1 MALNNLGDGIDSGIS
16 TPDTTA
22 IVNGATTAST
32 SVTISAVNSNIFI
45 GQVVTGPGVQLA
57 NGIVGPTTITAIS
70 ASGLVL
76 TLSNPATIANGATL
90 IFGSPLSL
98 VTSSTLS
105 SGTSNSTTVAIV
117 ANSFVAVG
125 QLVATQF
132 ALGASTVPTAPIYVS
147 KVTST
152 TSIEVTSPVTISNG
166 ATVTFW
172 TAVNVATA
180 VEQPWGNLPMQ
191 PNDERATTPVYNIG
205 GAGTQTVT
213 ISAASKPTT
222 GTILYTTSAAHGLT
236 VGAIV
241 STGLYVASGSTVYS
255 TTATVNAGTKDSTL
269 LTTACTTSATHY
281 IAPGTTVTLSSTTP
295 SAYGTSP
302 NGSYVALSVPDKTHV
317 TFSTQ
322 SSTFT
327 TNNIGSKDVSV
338 TSLAALTAATV
349 TYYPL
354 DVKEARI
361 ISVPSSTTFVVAS
374 SNGWSGDSSDS
385 GIGAQSSLTGTLALV
400 ADANWSQTNKKQSD
414 RLDGGSLTS
423 VRNGLSYTIPT
434 TSTYATA
441 AYDTYPNYI
450 PGKFAVSTVT
460 ATANNIVYS
469 AVNNLTT
476 SNTLNVSGI
485 SNPAFNQSGATIVTV
500 KGDTIVTS
508 NPSTT
513 GTVSGATSASNLVTL
528 SAANAAIKVG
538 MGVTGTNVSGTATV
552 TAINGAI
559 ITLSSAQS
567 LSNSDTLTFKIAAGT
582 TLTGERG
589 VAAAAN
595 FGIGSYIVT
604 AVKGDGTTVT
614 YTAQNN
620 LVASDVVTVTGLSNG
635 AFNLSSATV
644 ATANAT
650 TFTVT
655 NSGGSGV
662 TLTGQVGKVE
672 YTNAASNIDGGFVS
686 GTYYPQIPNLIGLTA
701 TAAADAFSD
710 RGLTALSAGSTTSK
724 GSGATSSAFTRTA
737 GSNVVEI
744 TSATHGFVTGDVV
757 LVTGGDATVNGDQ
770 TVLVKDVNTVL
781 IVTNSTA
788 AYSGTTALTL
798 TGKVGT
804 VHSQSVAAGTQSQ
817 APSTAVTYSLWA

>member
-1 MALNNLGDGIDSGIS
+1 MALNNLGDVTDSG
-16 TPDTTA
+16 TLLANTTA
-22 IVNGATTAST
+22 VVNGATSSST

-45 GQVVTGPGVQLA
+45 GQTVSGPGVQLA

-70 ASGLVL
+70 TSGLVL
-76 TLSNPATIANGATL
+76 TLSNPATFVNGAVLT
-90 IFGSPLSL
+90 FSSGYSL
-98 VTSSTLS
+98 VATTTLS
-105 SGTSNSTTVAIV
+105 SGTSNSTTVAIT
-117 ANSFVAVG
+117 ANSQVAVG
-125 QLVATQF
+125 QLVSTQF
-132 ALGASTVPTAPIYVS
+132 ALGASTVPTAPVFVS
-147 KVTST
+147 AVASS
-152 TSIEVTSPVTISNG
+152 TSITVTSPVTISNG
-166 ATVTFW
+166 ATITFW
-172 TAVNVATA
+172 TPATLATA
-180 VEQPWGNLPMQ
+180 VDQAWGNYPMQ
-191 PNDERATTPVYNIG
+191 PNDERATTPVYNLG
-205 GAGTQTVT
+205 GSGTQSVT

-255 TTATVNAGTKDSTL
+255 TTATINAGTKDATL
-269 LTTACTTSATHY
+269 LTTACTTSATHF
-281 IAPGTTVTLSSTTP
+281 IAPGTTVTLSATTP
-295 SAYGTSP
+295 TAYGTSP
-302 NGSYVALSVPDKTHV
+302 NGSYVALSVPDKTHI
-317 TFSTQ
+317 TLSTQ

-374 SNGWSGDSSDS
+374 SNGWSGDSSDT
-385 GIGAQSSLTGTLALV
+385 GVTAQTGLTGTLALV
-400 ADANWSQTNKKQSD
+400 ADTNWSATTKAQSA

-460 ATANNIVYS
+460 ATANNIIYS

-528 SAANAAIKVG
+528 SAANAALKVG
-538 MGVTGTNVSGTATV
+538 MGVTGSNISGTATV
-552 TAINGAI
+552 TAINNTV
-559 ITLSSAQS
+559 ITLSTAQS

-604 AVKGDGTTVT
+604 AVKGDGTTIT

-620 LVASDVVTVTGLSNG
+620 LVTSDVVTITGLSNG

-644 ATANAT
+644 VTANAT

-710 RGLTALSAGSTTSK
+710 RGLTAL
-724 GSGATSSAFTRTA
+724 
-737 GSNVVEI
+737 
-744 TSATHGFVTGDVV
+744 V
-757 LVTGGDATVNGDQ
+757 LV
-770 TVLVKDVNTVL
+770 
-781 IVTNSTA
+781 
-788 AYSGTTALTL
+788 ALP
-798 TGKVGT
+798 
-804 VHSQSVAAGTQSQ
+804 QRVAVQLHR
-817 APSTAVTYSLWA
+817 PLPEP